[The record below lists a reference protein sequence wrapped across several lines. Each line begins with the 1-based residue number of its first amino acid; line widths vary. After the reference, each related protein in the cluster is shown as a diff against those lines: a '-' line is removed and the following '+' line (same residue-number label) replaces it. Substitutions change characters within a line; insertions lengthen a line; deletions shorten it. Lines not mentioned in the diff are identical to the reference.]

1 MAKIDSIGRMRLPPD
16 SGIRTQAYSQ
26 RERATSE
33 PVRQAM
39 SDWFQA
45 IAQGRRDNA
54 DQSLV
59 NAVRDALTD
68 TANRGEAP
76 PRLLPLQI
84 LTRLADASDGTKL
97 YQAQL
102 GQSLLTLSTRTPL
115 EPGQT
120 LVITPGREGPVVVNP
135 ETPQQARMVLS
146 VIQQQQLTYLPSP
159 QPRTPLSALV
169 PWLTDT
175 QRTSSSPAPPLTPP
189 SAPPPAPGS
198 QSAQPT
204 AERAGGLPIG
214 QSQTAAPSTQA
225 SPSTA
230 TAAPGTLQSHTTS
243 PATLS
248 GTVQW
253 LGQALQQVLS
263 QWQQSLPQAPPPV
276 GGGAQQTDAGSR
288 PATDA
293 RAAAP
298 GPGPSPQHATAEAR
312 GVSLQQS
319 DHWIP
324 QLIRTATAQY
334 GEATPSTVRQVWQSW
349 QQAAS
354 QTVRAQPVPD
364 LAQAQL
370 RPPPENQRA
379 APVPLVP
386 TPILQ
391 RVDASTPPVAAEPN
405 QRPSAAAPESGPSN
419 PVRPPGLA
427 DLVPLLRQADA
438 AASTRPSGPNTP
450 APAAAQMRSTDSGA
464 PVPEGRVP
472 ADLWRTVAE
481 QLIDL
486 RLSQLGNTQ
495 PTSMQ
500 EQLHRR
506 AEQILRQ
513 VNSTYSPGQLKQQ
526 LQGQQAAAADA
537 GANARAA
544 VNAEQQT
551 LLQVR
556 QLLEQVSQQQQ
567 IRTLQGTQPDTNSP
581 ETLRQI
587 QGIPVLAHQQI
598 EWFELERR
606 KPEEDDQGQEEQESS
621 QRWVLDLHFQLPPL
635 APVCARLRWDNDH
648 GRIEFLTDDTPTL
661 RAFHAHLAS
670 LNQRMSAL
678 GLPIEDIQ
686 CRHGLPRRA
695 GGPAQGDSQTGD
707 HQIDIHT

>member
-39 SDWFQA
+39 SDWFQT
-45 IAQGRRDNA
+45 IAQGRRENA
-54 DQSLV
+54 DQTLV
-59 NAVRDALTD
+59 NAVRSALAD
-68 TANRGEAP
+68 TANKGEAP

-84 LTRLADASDGTKL
+84 LTRLADAPDGTRL

-102 GQSLLTLSTRTPL
+102 GQSLLTLSSRTPL

-135 ETPQQARMVLS
+135 STPQQAQVVLS

-159 QPRTPLSALV
+159 QPRTPLNALV
-169 PWLTDT
+169 PWL
-175 QRTSSSPAPPLTPP
+175 
-189 SAPPPAPGS
+189 PPAPDAPP
-198 QSAQPT
+198 AQP
-204 AERAGGLPIG
+204 AERPANTTAG
-214 QSQTAAPSTQA
+214 QTANTTSAP
-225 SPSTA
+225 A
-230 TAAPGTLQSHTTS
+230 TAASGTAQSHTTS

-263 QWQQSLPQAPPPV
+263 QWQQSLPQATT
-276 GGGAQQTDAGSR
+276 GAGQNPQTAER
-288 PATDA
+288 PAAEA
-293 RAAAP
+293 RPASATGQTPAQP
-298 GPGPSPQHATAEAR
+298 TATAESR
-312 GVSLQQS
+312 GASLQQS

-334 GEATPSTVRQVWQSW
+334 GEATPQTVRQVWQNW

-354 QTVRAQPVPD
+354 QTMRAQPMPD
-364 LAQAQL
+364 LSQTQL
-370 RPPPENQRA
+370 RPAPENQRP
-379 APVPLVP
+379 APVPL
-386 TPILQ
+386 TPAPPNLQ
-391 RVDASTPPVAAEPN
+391 PAGTGAAVATGETPA
-405 QRPSAAAPESGPSN
+405 SGPTS
-419 PVRPPGLA
+419 PIKPPTLA
-427 DLVPLLRQADA
+427 DLVPLLRQADTT
-438 AASTRPSGPNTP
+438 AASRPPGHTPAAPSDTLTRP
-450 APAAAQMRSTDSGA
+450 ADAAQRVS
-464 PVPEGRVP
+464 EGRIPPDV
-472 ADLWRTVAE
+472 WRTVAE

-526 LQGQQAAAADA
+526 LQGQQAAAADPA
-537 GANARAA
+537 ANARAA

-581 ETLRQI
+581 ESLRQI
-587 QGIPVLAHQQI
+587 QGIPVLANQQI
-598 EWFELERR
+598 EWFELERH
-606 KPEEDDQGQEEQESS
+606 KPEEDDSGDPPDNS

-635 APVCARLRWDNDH
+635 APVCARLRWDTDH

-661 RAFHAHLAS
+661 RAFHTHLAS

-686 CRHGLPRRA
+686 CRHGLPKRA
-695 GGPAQGDSQTGD
+695 GSPIRGNLQTGD